1 MAIMCEECKCSIY
14 LEEQE
19 DGTKEYGG
27 CENNCPCCNKEEGTS
42 TISEVLAKRN
52 AQVLAVTDEDRD
64 EMDENNPIVFAESGP
79 NRFSL
84 MSMFFEDKVGGDND
98 GVQIQ
103 EDLDCGEITVKYFTE
118 EGEVELTEGAVY
130 EWAINHYREN
140 F

>member
-1 MAIMCEECKCSIY
+1 MNKAKSIV
-14 LEEQE
+14 
-19 DGTKEYGG
+19 D
-27 CENNCPCCNKEEGTS
+27 
-42 TISEVLAKRN
+42 VLAKRN

-64 EMDENNPIVFAESGP
+64 KMNEENPVIFAESAP

-130 EWAINHYREN
+130 DWAINHYKEN

>member
-1 MAIMCEECKCSIY
+1 MPEIKFA
-14 LEEQE
+14 LE
-19 DGTKEYGG
+19 
-27 CENNCPCCNKEEGTS
+27 
-42 TISEVLAKRN
+42 KRN

-64 EMDENNPIVFAESGP
+64 EMNEENPVIFAESGP

-118 EGEVELTEGAVY
+118 KGEVELTEGAVY
-130 EWAINHYREN
+130 DWAVNHYREN